1 MGQQTSTVTKASDF
15 DPTQARLTGADGGTP
30 IDTEITYGQSDH
42 GTDLKVWGDT
52 AANYMLWDESVD
64 SLLLIGTAAKFR
76 LGTFG
81 SSAYGSG
88 VALSATNTAALRAYG
103 DDGGAAISS
112 GVLAR
117 VGEFRHLLTYTAGN
131 REQEAAG
138 VVGKLVS
145 VAGTNR
151 HNMCGV
157 MGSYETKTSLTVGGQ
172 AATTDTWCQAAII
185 GRVGGASITIDTNG
199 VLAGVAAMSNV
210 ATALAANNGIYPA
223 FYAGKWSGTETWSHG
238 IYIQHIAVDKA
249 LQVGELS
256 STAQTGIHLTATNN
270 NVIDS
275 FADDNNTTLG
285 DAVYSNIRARTM
297 LFKACAAG
305 TIVSIKGQLKFADEA
320 DMGPGVFAGVQGYME
335 LYTDLN
341 VKSGG
346 KFWGVDSSIE
356 APTSGTLT
364 VDSGGIAAGFHAELT
379 GAGTATQASGGI
391 LAGLYIDEQIT
402 SGAWGYGVYV
412 TGVDKA
418 WYSSNALAAGSTATN
433 SFEIAVTE
441 AQTNASGYSRAL
453 YVSLTSTGDKTST
466 GEMNAM
472 GVDITP
478 QGDAYIATPIAL
490 YTAGCA
496 DAEIDNL
503 WGIYLY
509 MDDIGG
515 SATVTTKYGMSIGID
530 NGDNAATCGY
540 FRLYE
545 HSGSTMVDYVM
556 DFPNAGHGAAS
567 YLLHV
572 GLSAGFCLT
581 SAFSNDTI
589 GTQAEDGYVR
599 ILIGSTEAKIP
610 FWYDD

>member
-1 MGQQTSTVTKASDF
+1 MGQQTSTTTRLSDF
-15 DPTQARLTGADGGTP
+15 DPAQARITGADGGTP
-30 IDTEITYGQSDH
+30 IATEVIYGQSDH

-81 SSAYGSG
+81 SSAAGSG
-88 VALSATNTAALRAYG
+88 VALDATNSAAFRAYA
-103 DDGGAAISS
+103 DDGGAAIGS
-112 GVLAR
+112 GTLAR
-117 VGEFRHLLTYTAGN
+117 VGEFRHLLTYTSGN

-185 GRVGGASITIDTNG
+185 GRVGGASITIDTN

-223 FYAGKWSGTETWSHG
+223 FYAGKWASTETWTHG
-238 IYIQHIAVDKA
+238 LYVQHIAVDKA
-249 LQVGELS
+249 FQVGELS
-256 STAQTGIHLTATNN
+256 STSQTGFHLTSTNN

-297 LFKACAAG
+297 LFKACTAG
-305 TIVSIKGQLKFADEA
+305 TIVSVKGQLKFADEA

-364 VDSGGIAAGFHAELT
+364 VDSGGIAAGLHAELT
-379 GAGTATQASGGI
+379 GSGTATQASGGV

-402 SGAWGYGVYV
+402 SGDWGYAVYV
-412 TGVDKA
+412 ASGDRA
-418 WYSSNALAAGSTATN
+418 WYSTTTLTGSAALNVMHLAVTDQIAIASTSYTRGLYINYTNAGTKSANAEVNGIGVDMNATSDVTSLYCVSLYTGAMTGATVNRVAGIYTYIDDVAGTVGATSCMHLETASDGATSRDDFISIRAHVAGVHAVISDMSGGATATN
-433 SFEIAVTE
+433 LLEFGGVNAPVE
-441 AQTNASGYSRAL
+441 AFNAAGNGAYSIKCRIN
-453 YVSLTSTGDKTST
+453 G
-466 GEMNAM
+466 
-472 GVDITP
+472 
-478 QGDAYIATPIAL
+478 
-490 YTAGCA
+490 
-496 DAEIDNL
+496 
-503 WGIYLY
+503 
-509 MDDIGG
+509 
-515 SATVTTKYGMSIGID
+515 VTT
-530 NGDNAATCGY
+530 
-540 FRLYE
+540 
-545 HSGSTMVDYVM
+545 
-556 DFPNAGHGAAS
+556 
-567 YLLHV
+567 YLH
-572 GLSAGFCLT
+572 T
-581 SAFSNDTI
+581 
-589 GTQAEDGYVR
+589 
-599 ILIGSTEAKIP
+599 
-610 FWYDD
+610 YDAP